1 MIPWAI
7 HWIALTFLAVAI
19 GGNLFLEY
27 IRIEKR
33 ETDQL
38 LLQTKIVQKVLDHD
52 LVAVDAVLKDLA
64 RHANEPRG
72 FLGSHH
78 HLDLLANA
86 LSGVRTVTFYDAHGT
101 VLASSNPE
109 LLGKNF
115 SQREYFKAIVQDH
128 NPDTLYISSPFKSLL
143 GTWVILAGRMVAGP
157 DGAFAGVV
165 NASLDDTF
173 FAPLLASVLYAPDM
187 WATLVHADG
196 TVFLRVPQREN
207 VEGQN
212 IALPT
217 TFFTRHMQSGIE
229 ENVFKGLVHTTQEDR
244 LLAIR
249 SIRPSGVRVN
259 VPLVVGVSRDL
270 DAMYAGWRRDVLL
283 QGGGLLAVGLFSTF
297 VLLAF
302 QKWRRQNEAEKAR
315 AVEALAERNRFIHMV
330 VDNIP
335 GMVGYWNTE
344 KRCEFANKAY
354 LEWFGKTQDQM
365 LGFPI
370 QELMDEALY
379 AKNEPYILATLRG
392 EAQTFERALTKA
404 DGSIGHTLARYI
416 PDKVD
421 GAVRGFFVLVSD
433 VTELKYTQQE
443 LERRVRELHAL
454 ATTDALTG
462 ISNRRHFLDRAE
474 EEIVRARRY
483 GVSLVFLMID
493 IDHFKNVNDTHGHDV
508 GDAVLRSMGAAL
520 RETVRATDHVGRLG
534 GEEFGAL
541 LIEIT
546 AAEARVVAE
555 RFRSMLQRSC
565 IETRSGPVTF
575 TVSIG
580 MSVYKGAAETLEDM
594 MRRAD
599 QALYHAKNS
608 GRDKVC
614 CDGEF

>member
-27 IRIEKR
+27 VRIEKR
-33 ETDQL
+33 ETDKL
-38 LLQTKIVQKVLDHD
+38 LLQARIVQKVLDHD

-64 RHANEPRG
+64 RHASPPQAFREN
-72 FLGSHH
+72 HH
-78 HLDLLANA
+78 RLDILATA
-86 LSGVRTVTFYDAHGT
+86 LSGVRTVTLYDAEGT
-101 VLASSNPE
+101 VQASSNPE
-109 LLGKNF
+109 LVGKNF
-115 SQREYFKAIVQDH
+115 GQREYFKATARESD
-128 NPDTLYISSPFKSLL
+128 PDALSISPPFKSLL
-143 GTWVILAGRMVAGP
+143 GTWVVLAGRKIVGP

-207 VEGQN
+207 VEGKN
-212 IALPT
+212 IALPE
-217 TFFTRHMQSGIE
+217 TFFTQHMQSGRE
-229 ENVFKGLVHTTQEDR
+229 ENVFKGVAYTTQENS
-244 LLAIR
+244 LLVIR
-249 SIRPSGVRVN
+249 SIRPSGLRVD

-270 DAMYAGWRRDVLL
+270 GALYAGWRRDVLL
-283 QGGGLLAVGLFSTF
+283 QGGGLLTVACFSTL

-315 AVEALAERNRFIHMV
+315 AVDALAERNRFIRMV

-335 GMVGYWNTE
+335 GMVGYWNTD
-344 KRCEFANKAY
+344 KRCAFANNAY
-354 LEWFGKTQDQM
+354 LEWFGKTRDQM
-365 LGFPI
+365 LGI
-370 QELMDEALY
+370 AMEDMMGEALY
-379 AKNEPYILATLRG
+379 AKNEPHIAAALRG
-392 EAQTFERALTKA
+392 EPQTFERVLTKA

-421 GAVRGFFVLVSD
+421 GVVRGFFVLVSD
-433 VTELKYTQQE
+433 VTELKNTQQE
-443 LERRVRELHAL
+443 LERRVQELQTL

-462 ISNRRHFLDRAE
+462 IGNRRHFLDRAE
-474 EEIVRARRY
+474 EEIARARRY
-483 GVSLVFLMID
+483 GASLVFLMID
-493 IDHFKNVNDTHGHDV
+493 VDHFKNVNDTHGHDV
-508 GDAVLRSMGAAL
+508 GDAVLRSLGAGL

-541 LIEIT
+541 LIEVT
-546 AAEARVVAE
+546 VAQARIVAE
-555 RFRSMLQRSC
+555 RFRTMLQRSC

-580 MSVYKGAAETLEDM
+580 MSVYTGTTETLEDM

-599 QALYHAKNS
+599 LALYHAKNS